1 MRRVLLIEDDDQMR
15 KLIKQRL
22 SDTYE
27 VVDTGDGTE
36 ALGLALEHRPDV
48 ILLDLMMP
56 RYSGLELCQTL
67 SSVNPT
73 QGIPILVITGQA
85 SADTKAYCLS
95 LGAWDYFEKPV
106 DFARLKSTIAEILKG
121 TPKEEQ
127 ETEATVHL
135 KVIVKLRGKGTQG
148 KEFELLTWTDEVSPS
163 GFLCRC
169 AIPVAKETQVE
180 VFVTSRQGE
189 RRIGEAQLKNT
200 FWENMPWQACQF
212 KFVGPVTDWVV

>member
-1 MRRVLLIEDDDQMR
+1 MPRILLIEDDEQMR

-27 VVDTGDGTE
+27 VFDTGDGTE

-67 SSVNPT
+67 SSVGPT
-73 QGIPILVITGQA
+73 QRIPILVITGDA
-85 SADTKAYCLS
+85 NADTKAYCLN

-106 DFARLKSTIAEILKG
+106 DFARLKTTLANILKA
-121 TPKEEQ
+121 TPQ
-127 ETEATVHL
+127 PQASEATVHL
-135 KVIVKLRGKGTQG
+135 KMIVKLRGTGTQG

-169 AIPVAKETQVE
+169 SVPVAKESTVE

-189 RRIGEAQLKNT
+189 RRIGEAELTNIQ
-200 FWENMPWQACQF
+200 WENMPWQACQF
-212 KFVGPVTDWVV
+212 KFSGPVTDWVV

>member
-1 MRRVLLIEDDDQMR
+1 MRRVLVIEDDDQMR

-27 VVDTGDGTE
+27 VIDTGDGTE
-36 ALGLALEHRPDV
+36 ALGLALEHRPDC

-67 SSVNPT
+67 SSVGPT
-73 QGIPILVITGQA
+73 QRIPILVITGQA
-85 SADTKAYCLS
+85 SADVKAYCLN
-95 LGAWDYFEKPV
+95 LGAWDYFEKPI

-121 TPKEEQ
+121 APQKD
-127 ETEATVHL
+127 ETEGTVHL
-135 KVIVKLRGKGTQG
+135 KVIVKLRGKGAHG
-148 KEFELLTWTDEVSPS
+148 KNFELLTWTDEVSPS

-169 AIPVAKETQVE
+169 AVPIAQDSVAE

-189 RRIGEAQLKNT
+189 RRIGEAKLKKT
-200 FWENMPWQACQF
+200 LWENMPWQACQF